1 MNICLLTDKYPPDPG
16 GVAISAGRLAR
27 GLAALGHTVQVCGPS
42 NTLLNGQSDVS
53 AGPLGVTVHRF
64 GAARRA
70 EDTHA
75 EWFDQVV
82 ALHAATPFDVLHGY
96 YLAGAGFVAAYA
108 GRYLNVPT
116 IASGRGNDVDRA
128 IFAPEKA
135 AHTFWALSNA
145 SAITAVS
152 HQLAGKIAALG
163 RPARVIHNAVDP
175 VLFSPPATPPPDL
188 YGLRADG
195 LPVIGFVGEARRKK
209 GLYPLLMAGVRL
221 AQERPIRLALIG
233 GVRAD
238 DAAALEV
245 FEDQRPP
252 NLHISVIPHLTH
264 ADLPGLYALLDVLAL
279 PSLRDGLPNALLEG
293 MACGCA
299 IIATRTGG
307 ILDAITDGVEAVLI
321 GPNDADALTG
331 AIRALLDDP
340 ARRMALGQAA
350 RRRALTD
357 FSPEK
362 EIAANVALYA
372 ELTHRGE

>member
-16 GVAISAGRLAR
+16 GVAISAGRLAQ
-27 GLAALGHTVQVCGPS
+27 GLAAAGHTVHVCGPS
-42 NTLLNGQSDVS
+42 NTLLIGQSESS
-53 AGPLGVTVHRF
+53 AGPSGVTVHRF

-75 EWFDQVV
+75 EWFDHVV
-82 ALHAATPFDVLHGY
+82 ALHESSPFDVLHGY

-108 GRYLNVPT
+108 GRYLNRPS

-135 AHTFWALSNA
+135 AHTLWTLANA

-163 RPARVIHNAVDP
+163 RPARVIHNAVDSAIFAP
-175 VLFSPPATPPPDL
+175 RPAAPLDP
-188 YGLRADG
+188 YGLRTDG

-209 GLYPLLMAGVRL
+209 GLYTLLMAGVHRAAEPPIKPAL
-221 AQERPIRLALIG
+221 FGGGRP
-233 GVRAD
+233 D

-252 NLHISVIPHLTH
+252 NLHISVIPHLNH
-264 ADLPGLYALLDVLAL
+264 ADLPDLYALLDVLAL

-293 MACGCA
+293 MACA
-299 IIATRTGG
+299 RPVITTRTGG
-307 ILDAITDGVEAVLI
+307 ILDAVTDGVEAVLI
-321 GPNDADALTG
+321 APNDANALME

-340 ARRMALGQAA
+340 ARRIALGQAA

-357 FSPEK
+357 FAPER
-362 EIAANVALYA
+362 EIAANVQLYA
-372 ELTHRGE
+372 ELTCR